1 MGGGPLKFAQE
12 SRELIVDRVAGLVGG
27 EVATDGT
34 AYESHIAE
42 DIEEFVAGGL
52 ILPLEG
58 TQLKEAEVRSVAVLY
73 TELVSQFVEVGLR
86 HDAVVDDE
94 SVGEVAA
101 TDEGHLQKGC
111 YLADKDEGAGRSEVG
126 REASEIVERGRL
138 RCDEFAVVEVD
149 GSFDGEARR
158 RRAGS
163 RIGLGRRLDAE
174 PAARL
179 LVVILYGFL
188 NGEVVAGFVLLEEA
202 YAVNLLHIEAA
213 AAVEDGKFGTI
224 DLNEAVVD
232 ATSIEGG
239 HGVFY
244 RGDANIFVVGM
255 CDYGAARGVDYIFG
269 KGRDDG
275 FAGEVNALNLQTGA
289 GRGGKEGD
297 REFEAGV
304 KAFAAEGKRS

>member
-1 MGGGPLKFAQE
+1 MGGGTLKFAQE

-101 TDEGHLQKGC
+101 TDEVHLQEGC
-111 YLADKDEGAGRSEVG
+111 NLADKDEGAGRSEIG
-126 REASEIVERGRL
+126 SEASEIVERGRL
-138 RCDEFAVVEVD
+138 RCDEFAIVEVD
-149 GSFDGEARR
+149 GGFDRESCRR
-158 RRAGS
+158 GAGS
-163 RIGLGRRLDAE
+163 GSGLGRRFDAE
-174 PAARL
+174 PAAGL
-179 LVVILYGFL
+179 LIVKFDGFL
-188 NGEVVAGFVLLEEA
+188 DGEVIARLVLLEEA
-202 YAVNLLHIEAA
+202 NSVDLLHVEAA
-213 AAVEDGKFGTI
+213 AAVEDRELGAI

-232 ATSIEGG
+232 AASKEGG
-239 HGVFY
+239 HSVFY
-244 RGDANIFVVGM
+244 RGDADILVIGM
-255 CDYGAARGVDYIFG
+255 SDYGAARSVYDIFG
-269 KGRDDG
+269 KG
-275 FAGEVNALNLQTGA
+275 
-289 GRGGKEGD
+289 
-297 REFEAGV
+297 
-304 KAFAAEGKRS
+304 